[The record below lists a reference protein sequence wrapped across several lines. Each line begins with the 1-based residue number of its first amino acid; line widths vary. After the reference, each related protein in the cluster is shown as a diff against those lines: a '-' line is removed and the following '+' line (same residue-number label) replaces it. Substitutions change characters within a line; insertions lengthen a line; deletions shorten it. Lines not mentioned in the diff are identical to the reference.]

1 MITRRSKQYQPSWK
15 RRALEKAAI
24 TVEGRAIN
32 RVPVD
37 TGRLKGSITHE
48 TYDEEAH
55 VGTNIE
61 YAPHIEYGTRSH
73 MINSPVKIRGVGWRY
88 IKRHPGTKAQP
99 FLRPA
104 LDGKKAAILRDFK
117 SWIRKAMRV
126 DR

>member
-37 TGRLKGSITHE
+37 TGLLKGSITHE
-48 TYDEEAH
+48 TYEEEAH
-55 VGTNIE
+55 VGTNKK
-61 YAPHIEYGTRSH
+61 YAPHVEYGTRSH
-73 MINSPVKIRGVGWRY
+73 MINGPVRIRGVGWRY
-88 IKRHPGTKAQP
+88 IKMHPGTKAQP

-104 LDGKKAAILRDFK
+104 MDESRRD
-117 SWIRKAMRV
+117 IRQIISDEWRNAFG
-126 DR
+126 